1 MILIIGFRTFE
12 FMMKIIFTSSF
23 VFFFTILNAQL
34 ITDSEGNSNLSFNN
48 NNVLYVGVD
57 GINSF
62 RELSPN
68 TNFLSTPL
76 GERENEISRWM
87 SGYSL
92 RMAIP
97 AFRFFKINTG
107 LAILQSGESYDWNSA
122 VTDSSYAYQR
132 TFRHIGLPVQLAF
145 EYGNKLSIYGAFG
158 VTPAIFNAFR
168 QQIQWK
174 NALGSED
181 SDELSIQD
189 DCNSFIISLQ
199 ANFGIHY
206 HFNDT
211 FGLQLTA
218 LYRKQLSNTY
228 KEFEDYIHKAYAF
241 GFNFALS
248 YQF

>member
-1 MILIIGFRTFE
+1 
-12 FMMKIIFTSSF
+12 
-23 VFFFTILNAQL
+23 
-34 ITDSEGNSNLSFNN
+34 
-48 NNVLYVGVD
+48 
-57 GINSF
+57 
-62 RELSPN
+62 
-68 TNFLSTPL
+68 
-76 GERENEISRWM
+76 
-87 SGYSL
+87 
-92 RMAIP
+92 MAIP
-97 AFRFFKINTG
+97 VFRFFKINTG
-107 LAILQSGESYDWNSA
+107 LAILQSGESYDWNST

-132 TFRHIGLPVQLAF
+132 TFRHFGLPVQLAF

-158 VTPAIFNAFR
+158 VSPAIFNAFR

-199 ANFGIHY
+199 ADLGIHY
-206 HFNDT
+206 HFNET

-218 LYRKQLSNTY
+218 LYRKQLNNTY